1 MSRAA
6 EQRRQTEIK
15 ILTELREIG
24 LGNLEV
30 TAYPSGV
37 VVNDGRHMW
46 TAKPGDV
53 MTGIRKVKAGLVAAG
68 RGLLAHE
75 RLCSVTPYLARGDAS
90 ARARHGRCVK
100 AWRRDNPG
108 RSGSWI

>member
-24 LGNLEV
+24 CGSLAV
-30 TAYPSGV
+30 DVYPSGV
-37 VVNDGRHMW
+37 VVNDGGSLW
-46 TAKPGDV
+46 TARPGDILA
-53 MTGIRKVKAGLVAAG
+53 GIRKVKAGLVAAG

-75 RLCSVTPYLARGDAS
+75 RLCSVTPYLARGDAA
-90 ARARHGRCVK
+90 ARARHARVVK
-100 AWRRDNPG
+100 AWRREHPG
-108 RSGSWI
+108 RSGNWI